1 MPAVPLMKEDHISQ
15 IPALQLL
22 QNLGWEYLSPT
33 EALHYRNERT
43 SAVLL
48 DGILE
53 NQLREMN
60 RIQYRG
66 QEYPFTEGNIHTA
79 VQSLKEVIFDGLVRT
94 NEKIYDL
101 LCLGKSLQQS
111 IQGDVKSFTL
121 QYIDWEH
128 PEKNVYHVT
137 EEYAVE
143 RSGRKDSYIPD
154 IILFVN
160 GIPLAVIECKKPDL
174 RPGKNPIE
182 EAISQHIRNQK
193 EDGIPKLFMYAQL
206 LLAVSKN
213 AAKYGTVGTPMKFW
227 SVWRELQD
235 NDEKIAE
242 LVNQQLSDD
251 KKDKLFSDRFA
262 YVRKY
267 FDALETEGGREITI
281 QDRAIWSLCRPEKL
295 LELVYRYILY
305 DNNEKKVARYQ
316 QYFCVKDILERIRYV
331 EKGQR
336 KGGVVWHTQGSGKSL
351 TMVMLAKAIAM
362 EKVIDDYK
370 IVLVTDRVDLDD
382 QIYKTFRHCGAEL
395 QQATTGSNLVE
406 MLKGKKHRIITTVI
420 NKFEAAVGRQ
430 GVRNEDSDI
439 FVLVDE
445 GHRTQ
450 FGSFHAK
457 MRKALPNACFIGFTG
472 TPVMKKN
479 KNTVRRFGGL
489 IGQPYTIKKAVEDK
503 AIVPLLYEGRHV
515 RERVDKKAIDQWF
528 DRITENLSDE
538 QKADLKQKFS
548 TADMLMQAEPI
559 VREIAWDI
567 SQHFRDN
574 WQHTPF
580 KAQLVTPTKATALL
594 YKDYLDEFGVVK
606 SEVLISGPDDRE
618 GEEDIYKENK
628 EKVIRFWKAMMDK
641 YGTEKEYN
649 RQLINAFKYGDPG
662 DPEEN
667 APEIIIVVHKL
678 LTGFDA
684 PCDTVLYLTR
694 QLKEHTLL
702 QAIARVNRLHDGK
715 DYGYVVDYRGVLE
728 NLDHALDMYSTLS
741 EFAPED
747 IEGTLTDVH
756 SAIEQL
762 PQKHSELWSIFGSI
776 SNKKDEEAYERL
788 LSDEALRFRFYEK
801 FSEFARILAI
811 ALSTETFLEK
821 ASEKKVV
828 EYKRDL
834 KFFRELRNAVR
845 RRYAEV
851 VDFSE
856 YESKI
861 RKLLDTHLGAE
872 GVEQIVGA
880 IDLFSK
886 EEREKAIGQAT
897 SDAAKAD
904 IIASNT
910 KRILEVK
917 WKQEDPSFYKKFSR
931 ILQDVIDMFRADRI
945 REVDYL
951 KQVTNI
957 MESVLN
963 RTGDDIP
970 KQLENHD
977 TAKAYYGSIKEILG
991 AHELKEE
998 INIDELGAQVSLR
1011 IDNIIAKRKIVNW
1024 KYDIDIQNK
1033 MRQDI
1038 EDYFFD
1044 AKDDIQLDLTFEE
1057 IDLIMDKCIEI
1068 AKARQS

>member
-53 NQLREMN
+53 NQLRDIN
-60 RIQYRG
+60 KIQYKG

-111 IQGDVKSFTL
+111 IQGDIKSFTL

-128 PEKNVYHVT
+128 PERNVYHVT
-137 EEYAVE
+137 EEYVAE

-154 IILFVN
+154 IVLFIN

-174 RPGKNPIE
+174 GPGKDPIE

-193 EDGIPKLFMYAQL
+193 EDGIPKLFMYTQL

-227 SVWRELQD
+227 SVWREQQN
-235 NDEKIAE
+235 NDEEIAGLINKALPE
-242 LVNQQLSDD
+242 D

-267 FDALETEGGREITI
+267 FDALEAEGGREITA
-281 QDRAIWSLCRPEKL
+281 QDKAIWSLCKPEKL
-295 LELVYRYILY
+295 IEIVHRYVLY
-305 DNNEKKVARYQ
+305 DNNEKKIARYQ

-331 EKGQR
+331 EKGKR

-362 EKVIDDYK
+362 EKAIDDYK

-406 MLKGKKHRIITTVI
+406 MIKGKKHRIITTVI

-479 KNTVRRFGGL
+479 TNTVRRFGGL

-503 AIVPLLYEGRHV
+503 AVVPLLYEGRHV

-538 QKADLKQKFS
+538 QKADLKQKFG
-548 TADMLMQAEPI
+548 TADMLMQAEPV

-574 WQHTPF
+574 WQNTPF

-594 YKDYLDEFGVVK
+594 YKEYLDEFGIVK
-606 SEVLISGPDDRE
+606 AEVLISGPDDRE

-649 RQLINAFKYGDPG
+649 RQLINAFKYGDSC

-747 IEGTLTDVH
+747 LEGTLTDVH
-756 SAIEQL
+756 SVIEQL
-762 PQKHSELWSIFGSI
+762 PQKHSELWGIFS
-776 SNKKDEEAYERL
+776 SVLNKKDEEAYERL
-788 LSDEALRFRFYEK
+788 LADEALRVRFYEK

-811 ALSTETFLEK
+811 ALSAETFLEET
-821 ASEKKVV
+821 SEKKIA

-834 KFFRELRNAVR
+834 KFFKELRNAVR

-861 RKLLDTHLGAE
+861 RKLLDTHLGTE

-931 ILQDVIDMFRADRI
+931 ILQDVIDMFMAERI
-945 REVDYL
+945 READYL

-970 KQLENHD
+970 EQLEHHD
-977 TAKAYYGSIKEILG
+977 VAKAYYGGIKEILG
-991 AHELKEE
+991 AHNLKEGA
-998 INIDELGAQVSLR
+998 NIDELSAEISLK
-1011 IDNIIAKRKIVNW
+1011 IDEIIANRKIVNW

-1044 AKDDIQLDLTFEE
+1044 AKDDIQLNLTFEE

-1068 AKARQS
+1068 AKARQP